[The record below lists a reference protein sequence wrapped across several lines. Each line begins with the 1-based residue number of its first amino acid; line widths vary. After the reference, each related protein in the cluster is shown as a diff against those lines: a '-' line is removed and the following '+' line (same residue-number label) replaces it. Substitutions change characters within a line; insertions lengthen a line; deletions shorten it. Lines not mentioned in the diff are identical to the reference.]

1 MTAITGLSIRLLGRA
16 DIAFDGATLT
26 TLSSRALP
34 LFTILLL
41 SDGPV
46 TRDAIARLLWR
57 RVDAT
62 SALAS
67 LRQLLHHLPPPLRAV
82 IHAYRNEMSINNA
95 ALAECDVLIVKD
107 WLTKQKSE
115 KSEPS
120 AETLLSIYAGALLA
134 SQTFDDFPE
143 FDDWLNDQREH
154 LAAKVREVVLAEV
167 ISRRQ
172 LCKGEAPKEDI
183 AAALD
188 LAQTWLLRDPIDEAM
203 HGEVMQ
209 LQILTGNIR
218 AAETQLELLRRNLAT
233 RAGRKPTAAIQT
245 ILDNALRHRGAIR
258 GTGLPALATSFVG
271 RQDELAEMARMASDV
286 HCRLITLHG
295 PGGIGKT
302 RLALAFAEETR
313 RHDDEAY
320 FVGLEAAQSAQGFYA
335 AIAAAFG
342 FELSPRSNPKDV
354 LCEALRTFEGLLV
367 LDNFEQLLPAVS
379 VEQNEARDFL
389 PILLR
394 AAPRLKMLVTS
405 RVTLGLQE
413 EWLLELGGLSYAL
426 TDNGKQI
433 DSTNDTAVELF
444 TSRARQTYR
453 GFSRNAEL
461 PHVLAICRA
470 AEGLPLA
477 LELAAAQVGTRPC
490 AEIAQSLLADSA
502 PSGRASNRPE
512 RHASVRRVIEQSLAV
527 ASAEQVRGFTSL
539 ALFQAEF
546 SASLAFAVAR
556 VRESTLQELNA
567 RALLQHVGEH
577 YKLHPLLREW
587 ATVRLARARVLAARI
602 EASYIAEMTRRAIAE
617 NARLLGAGSADA
629 MASIPARFNDEMSAL
644 QLARKIGDV
653 DSIVHLADALVN
665 TAYARG
671 LVRACIDSWPS
682 VDNTMSAIAICA
694 IRLQHANLLRQL
706 GEYDQALEEYRLAS
720 IALMSAP
727 VNERSRGLA
736 FSIHTGR
743 AGALLFQGNYAEIL
757 NEYAAAEALCIE
769 GAEVQFVERVR
780 MDSFAG
786 TALMELGEMD
796 RAQTILESRL
806 AEAHTVGASVMVLV
820 LLLNALGGVA
830 DYQGKLDRC
839 IEIHRLAL
847 SLLQAAGLRF
857 MQSRHFCN
865 LGGALLHTADLKE
878 AEAAFEQAI
887 EIATTYSDRGP
898 LTFSQIGLAN
908 AALAQHKLSRA
919 AEAANL
925 ARMNATR
932 MGSNTLI
939 AESGALMI
947 RVALEQGDF
956 AYAANLL
963 VDITAETG
971 GNIQGFRKLEIIFCG
986 LKIASATESALR
998 GFSIEPAAQKL
1009 LAHPACT
1016 DIMQREIQAWLQLSG
1031 FPPPARRAKKNAVSA
1046 ITTDAEVDALVK
1058 SVNACLVSVRNQAA
1072 VLSKAQCKH

>member
-1 MTAITGLSIRLLGRA
+1 MTVATYQPRAPATGTGLSIRLLGRA
-16 DIAFDGATLT
+16 DIAFDGAKLT

-41 SDGPV
+41 SVGPV
-46 TRDAIARLLWR
+46 TREAIARLLWR

-67 LRQLLHHLPPPLRAV
+67 LRQLLHHLAPPLRAA
-82 IHAYRNEMSINNA
+82 IHTYRNEMSIDNA

-107 WLTKQKSE
+107 WLTK
-115 KSEPS
+115 EPS

-134 SQTFDDFPE
+134 NQTFDDLPE

-154 LAAKVREVVLAEV
+154 LAANVREVVLAEV

-172 LCKGEAPKEDI
+172 QCKGEAQKADI
-183 AAALD
+183 SAALD
-188 LAQTWLLRDPIDEAM
+188 LAQAWLLRDPIDEAM

-209 LQILTGNIR
+209 LHILTGNVR

-233 RAGRKPTAAIQT
+233 RAGRKPAAATQT

-342 FELSPRSNPKDV
+342 FELSPRGNPKDV

-367 LDNFEQLLPAVS
+367 LDNFEQLLPAVA

-426 TDNGKQI
+426 TDNGKQM
-433 DSTNDTAVELF
+433 DSTNESAVELF

-490 AEIAQSLLADSA
+490 AEIAQSLLTDSA

-527 ASAEQVRGFTSL
+527 ASTEQVRGFISL

-546 SASLAFAVAR
+546 SATLAFAVAR

-567 RALLQHVGEH
+567 RALLQRVGEH

-587 ATVRLARARVLAARI
+587 ALMRLARSRVLAARI
-602 EASYIAEMTRRAIAE
+602 EVSYIAEMTRRAIAE
-617 NARLLGAGSADA
+617 NTRLLGAGSVDA
-629 MASIPARFNDEMSAL
+629 MASIPARFNDEISAL

-653 DSIVHLADALVN
+653 DSIVHLAGALVN
-665 TAYARG
+665 TAHARG
-671 LVRACIDSWPS
+671 LVRACIDAWPGM
-682 VDNTMSAIAICA
+682 DDTMPVIAICA
-694 IRLQHANLLRQL
+694 LRLHHANLLRQL
-706 GEYDQALEEYRLAS
+706 GEYDQALEEYRLAG
-720 IALMSAP
+720 IALVGAP
-727 VNERSRGLA
+727 ADERTRGLA
-736 FSIHTGR
+736 FSIHAGR
-743 AGALLFQGNYAEIL
+743 AGAFLFQGNYREIL
-757 NEYAAAEALCIE
+757 NECTTAEALCNE
-769 GAEVQFVERVR
+769 GAEVHLFERVR
-780 MDSFAG
+780 MDSYAG

-796 RAQTILESRL
+796 RAKTLLESRL
-806 AEAHTVGASVMVLV
+806 AEAQAAGASVMVLV
-820 LLLNALGGVA
+820 MLLNALGGVA
-830 DYQGKLDRC
+830 DYQGKMDRC

-847 SLLQAAGLRF
+847 SLLQAAGLRYL
-857 MQSRHFCN
+857 QSRHLCN
-865 LGGALLHTADLKE
+865 LGAALLQTDPKE
-878 AEAAFEQAI
+878 AEAAFEQAV
-887 EIATTYSDRGP
+887 EIATAYGDRGP

-908 AALAQHKLSRA
+908 AALVQHKWSRA

-956 AYAANLL
+956 AYAAKLL
-963 VDITAETG
+963 VDITTETG
-971 GNIQGFRKLEIIFCG
+971 GNIQGFRKLEIVFCG
-986 LKIASATESALR
+986 LKIAHATESALSE
-998 GFSIEPAAQKL
+998 FSIEPAAQQL
-1009 LAHPACT
+1009 LLHPACA
-1016 DIMQREIQAWLQLSG
+1016 DIMQRDIQAWLSLSG
-1031 FPPPARRAKKNAVSA
+1031 FPTPALRTKKDTAA
-1046 ITTDAEVDALVK
+1046 TITTDADVDALLK
-1058 SVNACLVSVRNQAA
+1058 NVNACAVSVRDHAA
-1072 VLSKAQCKH
+1072 VLVRA